1 MKRALLAIFAAALL
15 ALAGAAHAEIGVSIQ
30 LQQDQI
36 ANDAKVGLLR
46 PSEVQ
51 ALTENLNRIKFEY
64 KRAKS
69 RGVLNHYDVL
79 TLNQMLTESAN
90 AIISMRNNKR
100 K

>member
-1 MKRALLAIFAAALL
+1 MKRILLTLAAACLL
-15 ALAGAAHAEIGVSIQ
+15 VLSGAARADEIGVSIQ

-36 ANDAKVGLLR
+36 ANDAKAGLLR
-46 PSEVQ
+46 PSEVK
-51 ALTENLNRIKFEY
+51 ALAENIDRIKFEY

-79 TLNQMLTESAN
+79 TLNQMLAENAN
-90 AIISMRNNKR
+90 TLLLWRAK

>member
-1 MKRALLAIFAAALL
+1 MKRALLTIVASVLL
-15 ALAGAAHAEIGVSIQ
+15 VLASAAHAEIGVSIQ

-79 TLNQMLTESAN
+79 TLNQMLAENAN
-90 AIISMRNNKR
+90 TLLEWRSRKR
-100 K
+100 